1 MFNIEAQSTEDIAVN
16 AEVLEG
22 ALTHHDDEINNQI
35 GGELSHIK
43 NELEVRQMDSEF
55 DAVKPEVV
63 RVNYSGQ
70 MVDMNTGEVFPLDHA
85 GNPIRQETI

>member
-1 MFNIEAQSTEDIAVN
+1 MNIKRTSSEDLIDILN
-16 AEVLEG
+16 VLEC
-22 ALTHHDDEINNQI
+22 AEFSNQVEIKINQ
-35 GGELSHIK
+35 IK
-43 NELEVRQMDSEF
+43 NELDVRKMNSEF

-70 MVDMNTGEVFPLDHA
+70 MMDMNTGEVFPLDHA